1 MKAGT
6 MAKLSGSV
14 RVPGRARGSRPA
26 RAAGL
31 ARRRPGLAGLAAG
44 GTALA
49 AAAALALAG
58 GAPVAAS
65 TATAG
70 PAGAAATG
78 ATGATVGTAA
88 TGATAGSAA
97 AKAVAPQVRVNQVG
111 YAPRSPKVAFAMLAR
126 PVKSVRYT
134 ITGPRNVAF
143 RGQSTTDAGRWSSR
157 YGAVYKLDFSQLTQ
171 PGRYRVRIDAAGQ
184 TAVSPAF
191 EIAPSADLYHGLVL
205 NAVRYFTSERDG
217 GDVVPSVLNRKPANL
232 TDRRATVYA
241 TPRYDSNDN
250 LLGKFR
256 KIAGPVDVSG
266 GWFDAGGGYEKFAYT
281 GSYTEG
287 LMLLAA
293 RDYPGQYRTLS
304 GEAGFGL
311 SWLEKLWNPAK
322 KVMYVQVGIGNGNAS
337 NTIQG
342 DYNFWFLPQR
352 EDKMNVKKGGSPGPT
367 ARYVKYRPVFEA
379 AAPGHQIDPDFAGRF
394 AADFALAA
402 QIAARGHSRADRAKA
417 EHLLALARGVYA
429 MAKTSH
435 IGQLVT
441 AFPHD
446 YYPGSQWK
454 SDMLWGA
461 AEITLAQE
469 ALHAPR
475 HEVQAS
481 YDVAQKWA
489 AAYLAQGHPV
499 GGDTL
504 NLYDTGAIAEADFLQ
519 AGRDD
524 VWSGFKPGTIQA
536 DLARQLQVGE
546 DWARHDPFE
555 LGTDMGPSDA
565 APHAFG
571 LYITNA
577 LYQRYGGSDKYQA
590 FAQQQLNFA
599 LGGNPW
605 GTTFVVGAGSTYPHC
620 MQSEIA
626 NLAGSLTG
634 KGDIQLGAA
643 TDGPSSAGNFV
654 GLGTVSGMRK
664 CSAGN
669 FKPFNT
675 KTVGYEDN
683 VVSWPSVEPA
693 DDYTAD
699 SLLAFALAAG
709 AHGHEHRGW
718 RR

>member
-1 MKAGT
+1 
-6 MAKLSGSV
+6 MAKLSGPV
-14 RVPGRARGSRPA
+14 RVPGLAAGSRSA
-26 RAAGL
+26 RAAWL
-31 ARRRPGLAGLAAG
+31 TRRGPALAAG
-44 GTALA
+44 GTAVA
-49 AAAALALAG
+49 VTAALALAG

-65 TATAG
+65 AATAG
-70 PAGAAATG
+70 QGAGAAK
-78 ATGATVGTAA
+78 AA
-88 TGATAGSAA
+88 
-97 AKAVAPQVRVNQVG
+97 APQVRVNQVG
-111 YAPRSPKVAFAMLAR
+111 YAPRSPKVAFAMLAK

-134 ITGPRNVAF
+134 VTGPRNVTLW
-143 RGQSTTDAGRWSSR
+143 GQSTTDAGRWSSR
-157 YGAVYKLDFSQLTQ
+157 YGAVYKLDFSQLTE
-171 PGRYRVRIDAAGQ
+171 PGRYRVKIVAAGQ

-191 EIAPSADLYHGLVL
+191 EIAPSADLYHRLVL

-217 GDVVPSVLNRKPANL
+217 GDVVHSVLSREPANL

-241 TPRYDSNDN
+241 DPIYDSNDN
-250 LLGKFR
+250 LVGKLR

-281 GSYTEG
+281 TSYADG

-293 RDYPGQYRTLS
+293 RDFPGQYRTL
-304 GEAGFGL
+304 GPEAGYGL
-311 SWLEKLWNPAK
+311 SWLEKLWNPKK
-322 KVMYVQVGIGNGNAS
+322 KVLYDQVGIGHGNAS

-342 DYNFWFLPQR
+342 DYNFWFLPQA
-352 EDKMNVKKGGSPGPT
+352 EDRMNVKKGGHPGPT
-367 ARYVKYRPVFEA
+367 AYYVKYRPVFEA
-379 AAPGHQIDPDFAGRF
+379 AAPGHKIDPDFAGRF

-402 QIAARGHSRADRAKA
+402 QIAAQGHSRADWAKA
-417 EHLLALARGVYA
+417 QQLLALARGVYA

-435 IGQLVT
+435 IGQLIT
-441 AFPHD
+441 AYPHD

-454 SDMLWGA
+454 SDMLWGG
-461 AEITLAQE
+461 AEITLAEE

-475 HEVQAS
+475 HEVQAA

-489 AAYLAQGHPV
+489 AAYMAQGHPV
-499 GGDTL
+499 GSDTL
-504 NLYDTGAIAEADFLQ
+504 NLYETGAIGEADLLQ
-519 AGRDD
+519 ASRD
-524 VWSGFKPGTIQA
+524 VWSGFRPGAILA

-555 LGTDMGPSDA
+555 LGTDLGPSDA

-577 LYQRYGGSDKYQA
+577 LYQRYGGSDRYQA

-599 LGGNPW
+599 LGGNAW

-693 DDYTAD
+693 NDYTAD

-709 AHGHEHRGW
+709 SRDHRW
-718 RR
+718 HR